1 MSPLPPVRTVL
12 VDDHPALRAGVRAA
26 LERLGHITVVAEAS
40 GGREGVEVCRQLE
53 PNVVVL
59 DMELPDLDGIAV
71 AERLRQ
77 LEVPTRVLAY
87 SAYDDPAYVTAMLQA
102 GAAGYVTK
110 DKPMA
115 LVAEAVEAVARG
127 EGRWFVSVSP
137 PTPFEMPI
145 SERELEVVRL
155 MARGHDNAEIAE
167 ALGISVHTVRNHVST
182 AYEKLGVSS
191 WRQAVAWA
199 WEHGL
204 VRAQGAAGTQP

>member
-1 MSPLPPVRTVL
+1 M
-12 VDDHPALRAGVRAA
+12 ALCQR
-26 LERLGHITVVAEAS
+26 
-40 GGREGVEVCRQLE
+40 LE
-53 PNVVVL
+53 PSVVVL
-59 DMELPDLDGIAV
+59 DMEMPDMDGIAV
-71 AERLRQ
+71 AERLRA
-77 LEVPTRVLAY
+77 LGVPSRILAY

-127 EGRWFVSVSP
+127 EGRWFVSVSAP
-137 PTPFEMPI
+137 EPFEMPI
-145 SERELEVVRL
+145 SQRELDVVRL
-155 MARGHDNAEIAE
+155 MARGRDNAEIAE
-167 ALGISVHTVRNHVST
+167 ALGISVNTVRNHVST

-204 VRAQGAAGTQP
+204 VTPEA

>member
-1 MSPLPPVRTVL
+1 MTTLPPVRVVL
-12 VDDHPALRAGVRAA
+12 IDDHPALRAGVRAS
-26 LERLGHITVVAEAS
+26 LERNGRIEVVAEAS
-40 GGREGVEVCRQLE
+40 GGADGVEACRRLE
-53 PNVVVL
+53 PNVVLL
-59 DMELPDLDGIAV
+59 DMEMPGMDGISV
-71 AERLRQ
+71 AERLRS
-77 LEVPTRVLAY
+77 LGLPTRILAY

-110 DKPMA
+110 DKPMD

-127 EGRWFVSVSP
+127 ESRWFVSLT
-137 PTPFEMPI
+137 PTTPVAIPL

-155 MARGHDNAEIAE
+155 MARGLDNTEIASLL
-167 ALGISVHTVRNHVST
+167 AISPHTVRNHVSS

-204 VRAQGAAGTQP
+204 VRND